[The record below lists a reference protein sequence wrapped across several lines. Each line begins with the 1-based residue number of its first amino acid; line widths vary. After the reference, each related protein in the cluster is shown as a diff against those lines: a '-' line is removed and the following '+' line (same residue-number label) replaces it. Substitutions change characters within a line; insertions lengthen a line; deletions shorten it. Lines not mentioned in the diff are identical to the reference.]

1 MNTIELKKTI
11 LSKID
16 LIKDKNNCLLIFRFL
31 KENKIQY
38 TQKSNGIY
46 FNLNEINLEM
56 LNKLNIFL
64 ETII

>member
-1 MNTIELKKTI
+1 MNTIQLKKMI

-38 TQKSNGIY
+38 TQKSNGVY

>member
-1 MNTIELKKTI
+1 MNTIELKKMI

-38 TQKSNGIY
+38 TQKSNGVY

>member
-1 MNTIELKKTI
+1 MNTIQLKKII

-16 LIKDKNNCLLIFRFL
+16 LIKDKNNCLSIFIFL
-31 KENKIQY
+31 KENKINY

-46 FNLNEINLEM
+46 FNLNEINLET

-64 ETII
+64 DTII

>member
-1 MNTIELKKTI
+1 MNTIELKKMI

-16 LIKDKNNCLLIFRFL
+16 LIKDKNNHLLIFRFL

-38 TQKSNGIY
+38 TQKSNGVY

>member
-1 MNTIELKKTI
+1 MNTIELKKMI

-16 LIKDKNNCLLIFRFL
+16 LIKDKNNHLLIFRFL
-31 KENKIQY
+31 KENKIQH
-38 TQKSNGIY
+38 TQKSNGVY

>member
-1 MNTIELKKTI
+1 MNTIELKKLI

-38 TQKSNGIY
+38 TQKLNGVY

>member
-1 MNTIELKKTI
+1 MNTIQLKKII

-16 LIKDKNNCLLIFRFL
+16 LIKEKNNCLLIFRFL
-31 KENKIQY
+31 KENKINY

-46 FNLNEINLEM
+46 FNLNEINLET

-64 ETII
+64 DTII

>member
-1 MNTIELKKTI
+1 MNTIELKKMI

-38 TQKSNGIY
+38 TQKSNGVY

-64 ETII
+64 DTII

>member
-1 MNTIELKKTI
+1 MNTIQLKKII

-31 KENKIQY
+31 KENKINY

-46 FNLNEINLEM
+46 FNLNEINLET

-64 ETII
+64 DTII